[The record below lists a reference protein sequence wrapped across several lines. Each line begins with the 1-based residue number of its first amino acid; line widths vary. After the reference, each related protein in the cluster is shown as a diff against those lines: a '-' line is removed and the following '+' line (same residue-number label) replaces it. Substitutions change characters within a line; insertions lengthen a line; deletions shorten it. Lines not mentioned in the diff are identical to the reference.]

1 MIREIRN
8 EDFDDVL
15 RLISILEEKEYDR
28 ERMKRV
34 YNRHLNDEDYYCYV
48 FRMDNKVVG
57 MITLLIK
64 ETLHHCDKTGE
75 IIELCVDPIHRNQQ
89 IGKQLLD
96 YIEIKAKEF
105 HLSELELSSNIKRK
119 DAHRFY
125 ERHQYNKDHFNFTKK
140 INH

>member
-1 MIREIRN
+1 MIREIKN

-28 ERMKRV
+28 EKMSRV
-34 YNRHLNDEDYYCYV
+34 YNRHLNDEDYHCFVYV
-48 FRMDNKVVG
+48 LDKKVVG
-57 MITLLIK
+57 MISLLIK
-64 ETLHHCDKTGE
+64 ETLHHCGKTGE
-75 IIELCVDPIHRNQQ
+75 IIELCVDPTYRNNS
-89 IGKQLLD
+89 IGKKLLD
-96 YIEIKAKEF
+96 YVEDKAI
-105 HLSELELSSNIKRK
+105 HLQLSELELSSNIKRK